1 MLISA
6 HIHYFLII
14 MVSYLNSTN
23 PLFMTNRDDALT
35 PIGMA
40 QVEEACN
47 KMLNLDINPSVVK
60 YSLAS
65 KCLDTANI
73 IANTMMIGR
82 NRIVPEFTFMVSSIS
97 FRIRTFTS
105 YAYIYA
111 LTLNTYI
118 YYQDGR
124 GAGFFDGKPLERAEP
139 ALWSMDNQEAGNEG
153 RDGAPPPTDDGT
165 GNESL
170 HDQVIRLR
178 QLISILETQ
187 YSGDD
192 ILLVFP
198 DGTSPALL
206 SCLIAGIPLKDVHAL
221 NYEPGE
227 VRISVDMPSTKS
239 LLKDKI
245 TSPQYK
251 EILAKGKTELVSLRK
266 EYEQHEA
273 EHTVWMQGSEP
284 LVDSTTTANNFVQM
298 KKLGNSQ
305 KSFRS
310 AFNRSDDGVKP
321 DNAMSLGAFAMM
333 SGMAMWRGDI
343 DDVDES
349 EPSVDPEIKP
359 KTALA
364 RGYANS
370 NGIGVDAVARQ
381 DVMPASLP
389 NVSLSVAPIST
400 TLYTNDVD
408 DSIASPNVVTDNV
421 PILSK
426 EDRILAAETA
436 MNEYLSQDDGADAW
450 LSSMADMIDEE

>member
-1 MLISA
+1 
-6 HIHYFLII
+6 
-14 MVSYLNSTN
+14 
-23 PLFMTNRDDALT
+23 
-35 PIGMA
+35 
-40 QVEEACN
+40 
-47 KMLNLDINPSVVK
+47 
-60 YSLAS
+60 
-65 KCLDTANI
+65 
-73 IANTMMIGR
+73 
-82 NRIVPEFTFMVSSIS
+82 
-97 FRIRTFTS
+97 
-105 YAYIYA
+105 
-111 LTLNTYI
+111 
-118 YYQDGR
+118 
-124 GAGFFDGKPLERAEP
+124 
-139 ALWSMDNQEAGNEG
+139 MDNQEAGNEG

-227 VRISVDMPSTKS
+227 VRISVDMPSTES
-239 LLKDKI
+239 LLKDKM

-251 EILAKGKTELVSLRK
+251 EILAKGKTELVALRK
-266 EYEQHEA
+266 EYEQNEA
-273 EHTVWMQGSEP
+273 EHGVWMQGKEP

-310 AFNRSDDGVKP
+310 AFNRDEDVQPWSG
-321 DNAMSLGAFAMM
+321 DNAMSLGAFVMM
-333 SGMAMWRGDI
+333 SGMAMWRGDV

-349 EPSVDPEIKP
+349 EQPVDPEIKP

-364 RGYANS
+364 YASS
-370 NGIGVDAVARQ
+370 NGE
-381 DVMPASLP
+381 DVMPESLP
-389 NVSLSVAPIST
+389 NVSLSVPLSIAPIST

-408 DSIASPNVVTDNV
+408 DSITSPNVVPDDV

-436 MNEYLSQDDGADAW
+436 MDEYLSQDDGADAW
-450 LSSMADMIDEE
+450 LTSMADIIDEE

>member
-1 MLISA
+1 
-6 HIHYFLII
+6 
-14 MVSYLNSTN
+14 
-23 PLFMTNRDDALT
+23 MTNRDDALT

-40 QVEEACN
+40 QVEETCN
-47 KMLNLDINPSVVK
+47 KMLSLDINPSVVK

-82 NRIVPEFTFMVSSIS
+82 NRIVPEFTFMVSIMSL
-97 FRIRTFTS
+97 RIRTFTS
-105 YAYIYA
+105 YAYISYI
-111 LTLNTYI
+111 TLNTYI

-124 GAGFFDGKPLERAEP
+124 GAGFFDGKPLESAEP
-139 ALWSMDNQEAGNEG
+139 ALWAMDNQEAGNEG

-227 VRISVDMPSTKS
+227 VRISVDMPSTES
-239 LLKDKI
+239 LLKEKI
-245 TSPQYK
+245 SSPQYK

-266 EYEQHEA
+266 EHEQHEA
-273 EHTVWMQGSEP
+273 EHGVWMQGKEP

-310 AFNRSDDGVKP
+310 AFNRDEDVQPWSG
-321 DNAMSLGAFAMM
+321 DNAMSLGAFVMM
-333 SGMAMWRGDI
+333 SGMAMWRGDV

-349 EPSVDPEIKP
+349 EQPVDPEIKS
-359 KTALA
+359 KSALA
-364 RGYANS
+364 YVSS
-370 NGIGVDAVARQ
+370 NGANIDAAER

-389 NVSLSVAPIST
+389 NVSLNVPLSVTPLSISS
-400 TLYTNDVD
+400 YTNDVD
-408 DSIASPNVVTDNV
+408 DSITSLNVATDNTPV
-421 PILSK
+421 LSK